1 MDNTKNRDNY
11 TFKILKNINDNKFFI
26 SCIISFLLSLFNFLY
41 AYLKSIYYKIP
52 IYYFYT
58 IFSVKISLTFIPF
71 ILTISFLLFIT
82 WPFIKKEFL
91 KKKLTSIEKYVS
103 IFTNVVFLIFINS
116 SEFSEYSDIGA
127 LLKLCNI
134 PLLIILLYNIGP
146 YIKLFLNECRFEP
159 KPNNLKY
166 ILEVLIEEINEVGLI
181 HWLKNKFKSFFW
193 FLFKYYIIILFLL
206 FLSLFLLN
214 PEKVSKEIF
223 QTKKSYELLIK
234 SKEDTTG
241 KAIITIYGDQY
252 VVMDFNIKNEELQIA
267 SETFALYH
275 KSSKQINDSLIKN
288 YSEYKTVVIE

>member
-1 MDNTKNRDNY
+1 MDNTNNKANY
-11 TFKILKNINDNKFFI
+11 TFKVLKNINENKFFI

-71 ILTISFLLFIT
+71 ILTIGFLLFIT

-91 KKKLTSIEKYVS
+91 KNKLTSIEKYVS

-134 PLLIILLYNIGP
+134 PLVIILLYNIWP
-146 YIKLFLNECRFEP
+146 SIKLFYYKCCS
-159 KPNNLKY
+159 KAKQDNLK
-166 ILEVLIEEINEVGLI
+166 LLIEEINEVGLK
-181 HWLKNKFKSFFW
+181 HWLKNKFKSFFY
-193 FLFKYYIIILFLL
+193 FLFKYFILMPLLLFFLL
-206 FLSLFLLN
+206 LLLD
-214 PEKVSKEIF
+214 PDRVSKEIF

-234 SKEDTTG
+234 SKEDTIG

-252 VVMDFNIKNEELQIA
+252 VVMDFNIKNEELHIK

-288 YSEYKTVVIE
+288 YSEYQTVIIE